1 MTKVIYGQ
9 IPATPSKNCA
19 IIFVN
24 LLEKDGNGLTALL
37 PLTRYMLIL
46 IPAIASMYLEN
57 YSSYGKFVFFTLL
70 LIWIAELRRI
80 ALLAS
85 FSFFILL
92 IEIGFGAWLS
102 YSYGGLLFLTF
113 YSTQLSYVQLAGS
126 QYRYPCLLLQLILL
140 NISLHEQPASHYV
153 IANLIFIALTLLLLQ
168 LLFTSQNK
176 EEVELVYDRLRR
188 KHYELDEARM
198 QLIDYARKVENIA
211 QADERNRISRDIHD
225 DLGHKLIRLKMMME
239 AGIRILPAQQQQGMD
254 MMLSVRDQLTES
266 MELLRATVR
275 RLKPDEGTMQTYS
288 LNKLIE
294 ELIRDS
300 GITIDL
306 EIYGMPYAL
315 YPSLEFILY
324 RNAQEAVTN
333 AIRHGGATQ
342 VLIELTYEPKLI
354 TMNISN
360 NGALPTDT
368 SIKGLGISGME
379 ERAKVI
385 GGQLFV
391 SVDERYNV
399 TTVLPAYRHAQSM

>member
-1 MTKVIYGQ
+1 MT
-9 IPATPSKNCA
+9 A
-19 IIFVN
+19 F
-24 LLEKDGNGLTALL
+24 L

-57 YSSYGKFVFFTLL
+57 YASYGRFVFCTLL
-70 LIWIAELRRI
+70 LIWIADLRRT
-80 ALLAS
+80 AWLAS
-85 FSFFILL
+85 YSFVILL
-92 IEIGFGAWLS
+92 IEIGFGAWMS
-102 YSYGGLLFLTF
+102 YTYGGLLFITF

-126 QYRYPCLLLQLILL
+126 QFRYVCLTLQLILL
-140 NISLHEQPASHYV
+140 NITMHGQPASHYV
-153 IANLIFIALTLLLLQ
+153 IANLIFIAVTLLLLQ
-168 LLFTSQNK
+168 LLFTAQNK
-176 EEVELVYDRLRR
+176 EEVEMVYDRLRR

-239 AGIRILPAQQQQGMD
+239 AGIRILPTQQQQGMD

-266 MELLRATVR
+266 MELLRSTVR
-275 RLKPDEGTMQTYS
+275 RLKPDEETMQSYS
-288 LNKLIE
+288 LNRLID

-300 GITIDL
+300 GIKVDV
-306 EIYGMPYAL
+306 EMEGMPYAL

-333 AIRHGGATQ
+333 AIRHGAATQ
-342 VLIELTYEPKLI
+342 VRIQLSYESKQV

-360 NGALPTDT
+360 NGTLPPDT

-379 ERAKVI
+379 ERAKLI

-399 TTVLPAYRHAQSM
+399 TTVLPTYRPAQSI

>member
-1 MTKVIYGQ
+1 M
-9 IPATPSKNCA
+9 
-19 IIFVN
+19 
-24 LLEKDGNGLTALL
+24 TALL